1 LLSER
6 TNTVDNLTNLDDVLP
21 SGATVERLDIQGK
34 NIDIEGR
41 LTELS
46 QVAELESKVLKIR
59 KNGDYKELNLGSLSK
74 RDNGWPFQLEV
85 VRR

>member
-1 LLSER
+1 
-6 TNTVDNLTNLDDVLP
+6 
-21 SGATVERLDIQGK
+21 
-34 NIDIEGR
+34 
-41 LTELS
+41 
-46 QVAELESKVLKIR
+46 LENKVSKIR